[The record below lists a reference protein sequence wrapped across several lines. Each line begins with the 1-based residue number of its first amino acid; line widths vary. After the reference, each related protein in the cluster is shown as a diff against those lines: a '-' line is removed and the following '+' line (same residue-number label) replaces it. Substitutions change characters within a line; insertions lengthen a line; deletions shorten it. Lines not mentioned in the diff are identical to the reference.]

1 MIAANGLRWI
11 LTLMFAAPALHG
23 LWRLVQPTTDLT
35 GRVGHVLHAAMGVLM
50 IAMAWPWGMGLAVA
64 PQVVLFTAGA
74 LWFLAA
80 SLLRPGERPRAGAVN
95 AAWPHA
101 LMMGAMAWMVAAMG
115 SSGAMAGHGG
125 GTGHG
130 GREGHA
136 ASGTGLASM
145 SLTDTGPSV
154 ASALLAVALTAIGL
168 VWLARAFDLARAQ
181 VPEPA
186 GGPAP
191 AGTDTTA
198 ALDPAC
204 HAVMALG
211 MAVMFA
217 LFA

>member
-1 MIAANGLRWI
+1 MIAASGLRWI
-11 LTLMFAAPALHG
+11 LTLMFAAPVLYG
-23 LWRLVQPTTDLT
+23 LWRLVLPTTGLT

-50 IAMAWPWGMGLAVA
+50 IAMAWPWGMDLAAA

-74 LWFLAA
+74 VWFVGA
-80 SLLRPGERPRAGAVN
+80 SLIRPGALSRTGAVL

-101 LMMGAMAWMVAAMG
+101 LMMGAMAWMV
-115 SSGAMAGHGG
+115 GAMATSGSTAGHGSGGHGG
-125 GTGHG
+125 H
-130 GREGHA
+130 EGHTA
-136 ASGTGLASM
+136 GGSGLASM

-181 VPEPA
+181 IPAPA

-191 AGTDTTA
+191 AGANTAA

-217 LFA
+217 LFV